1 MKYLS
6 HISSIIF
13 FLIICIHHIFLF
25 SSKSKIIFGKR
36 KTNFGSHYWGL
47 FTIFKCVELW
57 KNKYLH
63 VLFLW
68 KKKSAKKEF
77 TKNQE
82 TYAVKKTLPKY
93 YGPSNSK
100 DNFF

>member
-1 MKYLS
+1 
-6 HISSIIF
+6 
-13 FLIICIHHIFLF
+13 
-25 SSKSKIIFGKR
+25 
-36 KTNFGSHYWGL
+36 
-47 FTIFKCVELW
+47 VELW